1 MAQCRDLLA
10 YPCLSRFCQ
19 LVLLFIQCKLGFLG
33 AATRELVAFRV
44 YISFGAQHQ
53 YTYASEPS
61 QLARGDLGALRYAP
75 GTVGKL
81 TMSPFHRRIAGFVK
95 LDTREMA
102 LVAIR
107 RLPHCQAR

>member
-1 MAQCRDLLA
+1 M
-10 YPCLSRFCQ
+10 
-19 LVLLFIQCKLGFLG
+19 
-33 AATRELVAFRV
+33 
-44 YISFGAQHQ
+44 H
-53 YTYASEPS
+53 TYNSEPS

-95 LDTREMA
+95 VDIHEMA
-102 LVAIR
+102 LVTVR

>member
-1 MAQCRDLLA
+1 MGHLPYLKKNGNPVTSARGSEVRN
-10 YPCLSRFCQ
+10 YPYLPGGVPLTPLYP
-19 LVLLFIQCKLGFLG
+19 LVPYD
-33 AATRELVAFRV
+33 R
-44 YISFGAQHQ
+44 
-53 YTYASEPS
+53 YTGHSEPS

>member
-1 MAQCRDLLA
+1 MIAGPALRPVTDLA
-10 YPCLSRFCQ
+10 REMRPWGGAGRPQAPAHHSYP
-19 LVLLFIQCKLGFLG
+19 LVPYDL
-33 AATRELVAFRV
+33 
-44 YISFGAQHQ
+44 
-53 YTYASEPS
+53 YTDHSKPS

>member
-1 MAQCRDLLA
+1 MFRPPGPTRAVIPGRRKAAGTNAHC
-10 YPCLSRFCQ
+10 YP
-19 LVLLFIQCKLGFLG
+19 LV
-33 AATRELVAFRV
+33 
-44 YISFGAQHQ
+44 
-53 YTYASEPS
+53 TYYPYKGNSEPS
-61 QLARGDLGALRYAP
+61 QLARVDLRALRYAP

>member
-1 MAQCRDLLA
+1 MPLRHDVTIHPSPGSAPRA
-10 YPCLSRFCQ
+10 PRSGARYP
-19 LVLLFIQCKLGFLG
+19 LVPYG
-33 AATRELVAFRV
+33 V
-44 YISFGAQHQ
+44 YTHH
-53 YTYASEPS
+53 SEPS

-107 RLPHCQAR
+107 RLPHCHTR

>member
-1 MAQCRDLLA
+1 MIPPVITERHTFLWCDTKRIA
-10 YPCLSRFCQ
+10 YW
-19 LVLLFIQCKLGFLG
+19 
-33 AATRELVAFRV
+33 RV
-44 YISFGAQHQ
+44 YIYPLVPYGG
-53 YTYASEPS
+53 YTSHSEPS

-107 RLPHCQAR
+107 RLPHCQAK

>member
-1 MAQCRDLLA
+1 MREQKKQKASVEVAMQPFSVARWTLWKVGEG
-10 YPCLSRFCQ
+10 Q
-19 LVLLFIQCKLGFLG
+19 LPHP
-33 AATRELVAFRV
+33 LVT
-44 YISFGAQHQ
+44 YDM
-53 YTYASEPS
+53 YTCHYEPS

>member
-1 MAQCRDLLA
+1 MAWCEESGTLSEDPRTTQEHLPATTYPLVPYDL
-10 YPCLSRFCQ
+10 
-19 LVLLFIQCKLGFLG
+19 
-33 AATRELVAFRV
+33 
-44 YISFGAQHQ
+44 
-53 YTYASEPS
+53 YTDHSKPS

>member
-1 MAQCRDLLA
+1 MALETLNYPLVPYDL
-10 YPCLSRFCQ
+10 
-19 LVLLFIQCKLGFLG
+19 
-33 AATRELVAFRV
+33 
-44 YISFGAQHQ
+44 
-53 YTYASEPS
+53 YTDHSKPS

>member
-1 MAQCRDLLA
+1 MPCVGRPLPQNDEERNSITSKETTLVGLTVTLA
-10 YPCLSRFCQ
+10 YP
-19 LVLLFIQCKLGFLG
+19 LVPYGVY
-33 AATRELVAFRV
+33 TR
-44 YISFGAQHQ
+44 H
-53 YTYASEPS
+53 SEPS

>member
-1 MAQCRDLLA
+1 MLETQFWHEARA
-10 YPCLSRFCQ
+10 PAAS
-19 LVLLFIQCKLGFLG
+19 
-33 AATRELVAFRV
+33 ATRYPLVPYDR
-44 YISFGAQHQ
+44 
-53 YTYASEPS
+53 YTGHSEPS

>member
-1 MAQCRDLLA
+1 MQTTPALWVCFEMMSASDVSRSGRSASNFRMCRRD
-10 YPCLSRFCQ
+10 YP
-19 LVLLFIQCKLGFLG
+19 LVPYD
-33 AATRELVAFRV
+33 R
-44 YISFGAQHQ
+44 
-53 YTYASEPS
+53 YTGHSEPS